1 MTRAIER
8 HKVLAAGVLS
18 IVLTLGVA
26 RFAYTPLLPLMQQQA
41 GLGVNEAG
49 WLASINYIG
58 YLCGALVASSIGD
71 PALKD
76 RLYRIGVI
84 VAVVT
89 TAMMGASDNVW
100 VWAISRFFAGL
111 SASAGMLFGTGLILN
126 WLIRHDYRGELG
138 LAFTGLGLGVA
149 GAAAA
154 VMAMNFLGLNWSA
167 QWWALTAIA
176 LVLCVPSLAWM
187 PRSDRAPVT
196 LSGQPL
202 LDHPPG
208 RLFLGLFMAAYFCA
222 GVGYVVTA
230 TFIVA
235 IVDALPGLV
244 GSGTLVFLAIGLG
257 ATPASALWDI
267 VARRIGELPAIT
279 LAAALQIVGIL
290 LPLLSHSLVLS
301 LCGALV
307 FGATVVGLVSLV
319 LTMAGRFYPTG
330 PAKMMGRMTLSYG
343 AAQVIAP
350 ALTGAAAASL
360 GGYDAGVYL
369 AAAAMALS
377 AALFAGLW
385 ATNRRRGAPEE
396 SANNVP

>member
-1 MTRAIER
+1 MTRANER
-8 HKVLAAGVLS
+8 RKVLAAGVLS
-18 IVLTLGVA
+18 IVLMLGVA
-26 RFAYTPLLPLMQQQA
+26 RFAYTPLLPLMQREA

-49 WLASINYIG
+49 WLASINYVG
-58 YLCGALVASSIGD
+58 YLSGALIASLISD

-76 RLYRIGVI
+76 RLWRIGV
-84 VAVVT
+84 VAAVVT

-100 VWAISRFFAGL
+100 VWAVSRFFAGL

-138 LAFTGLGLGVA
+138 VAFTGLGLGVA

-154 VMAMNFLGLNWSA
+154 VMAMNVLGLSWSA
-167 QWWALTAIA
+167 QWWALTAVA
-176 LVLCVPSLAWM
+176 FVLSIPSLAWM
-187 PRSDRAPVT
+187 PRSDRSSVT

-208 RLFLGLFMAAYFCA
+208 HLFLAVFMAAYFCA
-222 GVGYVVTA
+222 GFGYVVSA

-235 IVDALPGLV
+235 IVDRLPGFA

-257 ATPASALWDI
+257 ATPASALWDVI
-267 VARRIGELPAIT
+267 ARRIGELPAIT
-279 LAAALQIVGIL
+279 LAGALQTVGIL
-290 LPLLSHSLVLS
+290 LPVISHSLILA
-301 LCGALV
+301 LCGALM

-319 LTMAGRFYPTG
+319 LTMAGRFYPTA
-330 PAKMMGRMTLSYG
+330 PAKMMGKMTLSYG

-350 ALTGAAAASL
+350 ALTGAAAASF

-369 AAAAMALS
+369 AAAVMALGT
-377 AALFAGLW
+377 ALLGGLW
-385 ATNRRRGAPEE
+385 AADRRRRPPRVQAT
-396 SANNVP
+396 

>member
-1 MTRAIER
+1 MTRANER
-8 HKVLAAGVLS
+8 LKVLAAGVLS

-49 WLASINYIG
+49 WLASINYVG
-58 YLCGALVASSIGD
+58 YLCGALIASSIGD
-71 PALKD
+71 PAMKD
-76 RLYRIGVI
+76 RLFRLGVI

-89 TAMMGASDNVW
+89 TAMMGATENFW
-100 VWAISRFFAGL
+100 IWAISRFFAGL

-126 WLIRHDYRGELG
+126 WLIRNDYRGELG
-138 LAFTGLGLGVA
+138 IAFSGLGLGVV

-154 VMAMNFLGLNWSA
+154 VMAMNVAGLGWSA
-167 QWWALTAIA
+167 QWWVFTAIA
-176 LVLCVPSLAWM
+176 LALSVPSLAWM
-187 PRSDRAPVT
+187 PRSDRSPVT
-196 LSGQPL
+196 RSGQPMP
-202 LDHPPG
+202 DNPPG
-208 RLFLGLFMAAYFCA
+208 RLFLIVFMAAYFCA

-235 IVDALPGLV
+235 IVDHLPGFA

-257 ATPASALWDI
+257 ATPASALWDV
-267 VARRIGELPAIT
+267 VARRIGELPAMT
-279 LAAALQIVGIL
+279 VAGALQIIGIL
-290 LPLLSHSLVLS
+290 LPLLAHNLVVSLI
-301 LCGALV
+301 GALV

-350 ALTGAAAASL
+350 ALTGAAAASF

-369 AAAAMALS
+369 AAAATALGT
-377 AALFAGLW
+377 ALLAGLW
-385 ATNRRRGAPEE
+385 AAERSSTKKGLPI
-396 SANNVP
+396 VP